1 MKCPAFV
8 DCTINRETSRCSFR
22 ATPGSKLFGLL
33 FSSFKTFLSH
43 KPREILAVSSTLTS
57 QEFRLVKIRTWWPS
71 EKTDS
76 CYGDPY
82 LPVNVYVRFKYCFL
96 SALVPALPQKKRGQR
111 RTDNRTMFHL
121 LLLAF
126 LFQPTICQTPDWL
139 RLFTRNS
146 NRRLPSY
153 DDLTLRGVSLEE
165 CARRCVEEPAF
176 VCRSFDYTATVQTCH
191 LSRNDRHSTGT
202 VLDSATGVN
211 YYEKRNTLVDVAII
225 NQYPLV
231 PYPDAGRTFWTCRA
245 DGTVLGTPSHD
256 TYFFRL
262 EYVYRYVNNGRFTGN
277 RNSNKPAGEPW
288 GRVGVPSTVNV
299 DTPTADPIGVYS
311 CEGEQG
317 TRTSRAFTIKMSKSA
332 LVKPTAPTFTVS
344 LGDPV
349 TLTVSGSSS
358 GVAWEKRNVLSKLAE
373 GTDLTVTPQAT
384 EAHQGSYVFYRQAD
398 GYNAQVGVTRL
409 IVRGCPQNKYG
420 PDCRFTCPT
429 CHHGGWCDDVSG
441 DCVCP
446 PGSWE
451 KTSCQ
456 WDCDNADI
464 NGDDDDP
471 NCSRV
476 MLCLPDPYGCS
487 CARGWKGLDCQTQCA
502 ADEYGAGCTQR
513 CACQNGG
520 TCDPVKGCV
529 CVDDWSGPTCEDKKF
544 RLVIDRPSLH
554 ITSATSDAE
563 VTVTCSCHPWGQDDC
578 PELTVQQT
586 SGDRTLQSRS
596 LPDQTKSR
604 WKALRFTPEQKLG
617 TLGFR
622 CSGGPTYQE
631 STTFTVTGM
640 PPSVTGFSTMPSTTN
655 AGSVE
660 LNAGT
665 DVTFVCETAGDPLPQ
680 TSDVT
685 LTFSSRNPGLAT
697 QMPTVGG
704 NTVHSRLLR
713 NVSVTDAGQYGCMVN
728 TVAGQDNSVVSVV
741 VKVPPTTTVPPPVR
755 ATSTTELAVDIQL
768 SKLAWTGDGEIIAK
782 DVQYKRANESSWETL
797 ANNEEGEV
805 RIGNLSPNTTYNVR
819 LVLSR
824 PGEGGRGRPG
834 PIATVSTPKTMAA
847 LAQSSAGAI
856 AGGVIAALLLLLLLA
871 GVGLFLWR
879 RNGSPTPRL
888 VKEKKKTATPS
899 ARPPELAEEPPP
911 QVNIYDEIPGPL
923 TGPTS
928 GGWGLLET
936 NPHRVQ
942 IDALPDYV
950 HQLGP
955 DGLKKEFATISDH
968 RHPYAVSKLQANVA
982 KNRYKNIV
990 SYDHSRVVLE
1000 DQPGRANSD
1009 YINAS
1014 YIDGYDK
1021 VKAFIAC
1028 QGPKPDTS
1036 RDMWRMV
1043 WQERSACVVMV
1054 TNLVENGRTKCERY
1068 WPEESNEYENN
1079 VQTYGD
1085 ITVTAE
1091 KVSTM
1096 ADYALRLLH
1105 IQKAG
1110 VEEVREVQHFQ
1121 YTSWP
1126 DYGVPKHPTST
1137 INFVKRVKASI
1148 PHGAGPPI
1156 VHCSAG
1162 VGRSGTFITI
1172 AAMLD
1177 MIETE
1182 GAINVHDFVDA
1193 MRENRMTMVQTPDQ
1207 YAFIY
1212 TALLEA
1218 TQCGNTTIPADEFR
1232 DRFSLLSHKTRSALS
1247 PANKNK
1253 NRSSSV
1259 LASDSNRP
1267 MLTLRAGDPPDADY
1281 INADFLDGYKRKDAF
1296 LVTQSPLPGTVT
1308 EFWRMLSDH
1317 RSFSVIML
1325 NQLNPKDKS
1334 VVKYWPDEGT
1344 KTFGNLEVEM
1354 VSESREK
1361 SAIVRQFKLS
1371 SETRFG
1377 RQSDIV
1383 HQFEFTSWPSGRSTP
1398 ISVDDLIELL
1408 GLVEKWQQKSG
1419 NGPITVHCINGV
1431 GRSGVF
1437 CTAHAMLDRLKTEQV
1452 VDVFQAV
1459 KTLRNHRPNMVETE
1473 EQYQFCYQV
1482 ALAYLAS
1489 FDTYANFK

>member
-1 MKCPAFV
+1 
-8 DCTINRETSRCSFR
+8 
-22 ATPGSKLFGLL
+22 
-33 FSSFKTFLSH
+33 
-43 KPREILAVSSTLTS
+43 
-57 QEFRLVKIRTWWPS
+57 
-71 EKTDS
+71 
-76 CYGDPY
+76 
-82 LPVNVYVRFKYCFL
+82 
-96 SALVPALPQKKRGQR
+96 
-111 RTDNRTMFHL
+111 MFHL
-121 LLLAF
+121 VVLFAF
-126 LFQPTICQTPDWL
+126 LFQPTICQTPDFL
-139 RLFTRNS
+139 SLFGRYS
-146 NRRLPSY
+146 NNRLPNNN
-153 DDLTLRGVSLEE
+153 DLTLRGVSLEE

-176 VCRSFDYTATVQTCH
+176 ACRSFDYTPSVETCH
-191 LSRNDRHSTGT
+191 LSRENRASSQTS
-202 VLDSATGVN
+202 LERATGVY
-211 YYEKRNTLVDVAII
+211 YYEKTETVVDTVLI

-231 PYPDAGRTFWTCRA
+231 PYPAAGRTWWTCRSQSI
-245 DGTVLGTPSHD
+245 DGGPQQDRS
-256 TYFFRL
+256 YFFKL
-262 EYVYRYVNNGRFTGN
+262 EYVYNVDNDGGFTKTRSTNTGTGFVRVVVPNN
-277 RNSNKPAGEPW
+277 AGASDLQI
-288 GRVGVPSTVNV
+288 GVFSCSGKQGELLSKASTV
-299 DTPTADPIGVYS
+299 
-311 CEGEQG
+311 
-317 TRTSRAFTIKMSKSA
+317 KMSTQA
-332 LVKPTAPTFTVS
+332 PLKPTTMTLTVNR
-344 LGDPV
+344 GDPV
-349 TLTVSGSSS
+349 ILTTSEASGS
-358 GVAWEKRNVLSKLAE
+358 GNVVWEKRSVDRRLASWQTTGTRLNLTSQAQVAYE
-373 GTDLTVTPQAT
+373 GN
-384 EAHQGSYVFYRQAD
+384 YVFYRQNQQNRAL
-398 GYNAQVGVTRL
+398 VGITRV
-409 IVRGCPQNKYG
+409 IVRECPAEKYG
-420 PDCRFTCPT
+420 VSSCTFDCPACY
-429 CHHGGWCDDVSG
+429 HGGWCDDVSG
-441 DCVCP
+441 ECVCP
-446 PGSWE
+446 PGFWGKNCE
-451 KTSCQ
+451 RGCDRIAYGANCQ
-456 WDCDNADI
+456 WDCDNTDIAGNNADP
-464 NGDDDDP
+464 D
-471 NCSRV
+471 CRRV

-502 ADEYGAGCTQR
+502 AGEYGAGCTQQ
-513 CACQNGG
+513 CDCQNGG
-520 TCDPVKGCV
+520 TCDPVDGCV
-529 CVDDWSGPTCEDKKF
+529 CVGDWSGPTCEDKKF
-544 RLVIDRPSLH
+544 RLVIDPPSLH
-554 ITSATSDAE
+554 ITRATSDAE
-563 VTVTCSCHPWGQDDC
+563 VTVTCSCHPWGEDDC
-578 PELTVQQT
+578 PALTVEPVNGGHT
-586 SGDRTLQSRS
+586 PQSLLRF
-596 LPDQTKSR
+596 PDQANSR
-604 WKALRFTPEQKLG
+604 WKALRFTPEQQLG

-622 CSGGPTYQE
+622 CSDGSTYQE
-631 STTFTVTGM
+631 STEFRVTGM
-640 PPSVTGFSTMPSTTN
+640 SPRVARFSTMPSSTN
-655 AGSVE
+655 AAPVE

-665 DVTFVCETAGDPLPQ
+665 DVTFVCETVGDPLPQ

-685 LTFSSRNPGLAT
+685 LTFSGRNPGLPT
-697 QMPTVGG
+697 QMSTVGG
-704 NTVHSRLLR
+704 NTVHSRLLH
-713 NVSVTDAGQYGCMVN
+713 NVSVTDAGQYGCFVR
-728 TVAGQDNSVVSVV
+728 TVAGQDNRMVSID
-741 VKVPPTTTVPPPVR
+741 VKVPPTTAVPPPVR

-768 SKLAWTGDGEIIAK
+768 SKLALAGDGEIIAK

-824 PGEGGRGRPG
+824 PGEGGRGKPG

-847 LAQSSAGAI
+847 LTQSSAGAI

-879 RNGSPTPRL
+879 RNGSPSPRL

-899 ARPPELAEEPPP
+899 ARPPEPPP
-911 QVNIYDEIPGPL
+911 RPDLPVEDG
-923 TGPTS
+923 
-928 GGWGLLET
+928 GLLET
-936 NPHRVQ
+936 NPYRVQ

-1000 DQPGRANSD
+1000 DQPGRPNSD

-1079 VQTYGD
+1079 VKTYGD

-1110 VEEVREVQHFQ
+1110 VDEVREVLHFQ

-1193 MRENRMTMVQTPDQ
+1193 MRENRMTMVQTSDQ

-1232 DRFSLLSHKTRSALS
+1232 DRFSLLSRKNPKTGLNACQEEFKRLARVCPPLTPDKTRSALS

-1253 NRSSSV
+1253 NRFSAV

-1334 VVKYWPDEGT
+1334 VVKYWPDEGR

-1398 ISVDDLIELL
+1398 ISVDDLLELL

-1473 EQYQFCYQV
+1473 EQYRFCYQV